1 MNRVYRA
8 VNIQKQSFFQ
18 MLKRRERHMEKRGT
32 GFNAGQQ
39 NTMGSSPHGRS

>member
-18 MLKRRERHMEKRGT
+18 MLKRRKRHMEQVEQVLMLVNKIR
-32 GFNAGQQ
+32 
-39 NTMGSSPHGRS
+39 